1 MPPRGSR
8 APGGTR
14 TRWGVGGV
22 MRALEVMESRLQ
34 RGFHVLGRALGRR
47 WAVAVPFLVLVVYM
61 GLGAT
66 GLSDPLQRAT
76 ETDIWRLWVHR
87 GTRVVEEMEFAENDK
102 KFPKSRLSSFLIE
115 TKDADGTIFDEK
127 VLEEIEDLHAWLRDF
142 EYDHYGTSD
151 SSNLA
156 GRGEDGNSVAP
167 SPLLANVKLDNIC
180 RRGLNEEAAQPC
192 FMYSV
197 LDCFKEGQTLVHG
210 QENNTLYHGNPYNN
224 RPSFRNFNFEE
235 RITRGY
241 LNDNC
246 MQWGNV
252 RTNWKV
258 ILPQNKMDFRAN
270 EEDDRAVLQSKVRST
285 HLILGALHEDSL
297 SQQGIPFTTWL
308 PKLEGDTRDVM
319 SCEKVNPDCNECAA
333 QANVYVALD
342 WKCSVEDGVD
352 QHPYCCGNMTQ
363 HVANHQC
370 VQELFQMPTIASFG
384 TKVFRSCGIPL
395 VSSSSSTCDATPD
408 PASGRRSL
416 FADPAGKY
424 PADSDVQCT
433 QAALTPPLVKCI
445 AGASEACCTGLDDAL
460 AGTTA
465 AASANCMCVESVHQ
479 GVLDN
484 IETMGLGVDW
494 EGIIDECKASFGAT
508 LSYFGEAGGTCPQ
521 PPTASAIGTY
531 PADSDVQC
539 TQVAL
544 TPPLVKCI
552 AGASEACCTGLDDA
566 LAGTTAAASANCM
579 CVESVHQGVLD
590 NIETMGLGVDWEGI
604 IDECKARFGATL
616 SYFGEAGGTCPA
628 PPGDKADE
636 TSSSDPMGVR
646 FTITLSGLVGA
657 DLTPGTPALKNF
669 FEIISKMIGKGV
681 DDLRVVGTQL
691 DKARRSILATGL
703 SVIVEVY
710 AGNTADAESLKAA
723 ISENIIAKPD
733 IVLGE
738 LLAVEP
744 PLPVTSV
751 DFVSQP
757 QTKQLDNAWWGAAGA
772 SSDDG
777 DESSTSC
784 NFSAGQCSVCDD
796 NGDCSG
802 CMHCSEDSCAWDG
815 FFMYGR
821 TCTNK
826 QQFDIPKYEIKGW
839 ALSKTEMK
847 QLVDGWEEA
856 WERALEEKAADYKH
870 INVYYMSS
878 SSISKVLDEA
888 SKGQPTLMGIGF
900 GLLLLYVVAYFS
912 FCRDG
917 KGSWKIWH
925 RAPGPSV
932 SVAAVMTIVCATVVT
947 FGVAALVG
955 DTTNENAP
963 KLNPLTFQIL
973 PFLTL
978 GLGIN
983 DFFIMAKHLEQTMGE
998 EPKLGAQETLART
1011 LGNSGAAITMSSLA
1025 VIGACI
1031 SQELRPG
1038 GQVPAVQ
1045 NFAFQVVLAVVFN
1058 YLVAV
1063 LVIPF
1068 ILFLDVERVR
1078 AGRLDPLCRFLQ
1090 CMSSM
1095 SLFGPL
1101 KADSACEENAGDSQE
1116 RELQQGIEAQE
1127 STPFSRLESLVRLP
1141 ALRCSVLALLLAFT
1155 AICAWGASRVQIGL
1169 KASEIS
1175 EEGSQLYDFATR
1187 IESDF
1192 QTYPVSLYTKE
1203 IDYSDLDV
1211 LSNIRAS
1218 QFAFVNDVSYADKDY
1233 KESSWLYYYMEW
1245 TEGAYCSGNMCQDD
1259 TRFIFDPF
1267 RKDTDI
1273 CAGRE
1278 EPCADLCAAHC
1289 PQHPDTE
1296 ALERCSLSD
1305 DGRKCFCPWR
1315 AVYTPEKFT
1324 ETLDDFLE
1332 GSTQGEIAKTF
1343 LAIERSWSGE
1353 PKIVGAS
1360 TVAFLERMGETDERT
1375 RAIKESRATLD
1386 AQDVDIFAYS
1396 GPIFGLGE
1404 QYLHIQRDLF
1414 IQIGLA
1420 LATVL
1425 VVMSP
1430 LIVHPGAA
1438 VAVIFALLAIE
1449 VQVYGIL
1456 FFAGMR
1462 LNAVT
1467 LMNLMMA
1474 VGFGVEFCAHYTR
1487 SFMLAPGDRVDRS
1500 LAALR
1505 EIGPPIV
1512 NGGITTFLSILPVAF
1527 SGYKYFITYFFGF
1540 YSILI
1545 VVCLANALVLLP
1557 ALLSFVGPAPY
1568 GPVGTEADRGSAAE
1582 GSPAEQVR
1590 EP

>member
-1 MPPRGSR
+1 
-8 APGGTR
+8 
-14 TRWGVGGV
+14 
-22 MRALEVMESRLQ
+22 MRALEVMEGRLQ

-47 WAVAVPFLVLVVYM
+47 WAVAVPFLVLVVYV

-87 GTRVVEEMEFAENDK
+87 GTRVVEEMDFAENDN

-151 SSNLA
+151 SSNVA
-156 GRGEDGNSVAP
+156 GQEEDGNSVSP

-235 RITRGY
+235 GITRGY
-241 LNDNC
+241 LNENC

-252 RTNWKV
+252 KTNWKV

-297 SQQGIPFTTWL
+297 SLQGIPFTTWL
-308 PKLEGDTRDVM
+308 PKLEGDTRDVL

-416 FADPAGKY
+416 FADPVGKY
-424 PADSDVQCT
+424 PENSDAQCT

-508 LSYFGEAGGTCPQ
+508 LSYFGEAGGTCP
-521 PPTASAIGTY
+521 
-531 PADSDVQC
+531 
-539 TQVAL
+539 
-544 TPPLVKCI
+544 
-552 AGASEACCTGLDDA
+552 
-566 LAGTTAAASANCM
+566 
-579 CVESVHQGVLD
+579 
-590 NIETMGLGVDWEGI
+590 
-604 IDECKARFGATL
+604 
-616 SYFGEAGGTCPA
+616 A
-628 PPGDKADE
+628 PPGDKTDE
-636 TSSSDPMGVR
+636 TASSDPMGVR
-646 FTITLSGLVGA
+646 FTITLSGLVGT

-669 FEIISKMIGKGV
+669 LEIISKMIGKGV
-681 DDLRVVGTQL
+681 DDLRVVSTQL

-738 LLAVEP
+738 LQAVEP

-757 QTKQLDNAWWGAAGA
+757 QTKKLDNAWWGAAGA

-784 NFSAGQCSVCDD
+784 DFSAGQCSVCDD

-802 CMHCSEDSCAWDG
+802 CMHCSEDSCAWEG

-826 QQFDIPKYEIKGW
+826 QQFDIPEYEIKGQ
-839 ALSKTEMK
+839 ALSKPELK

-856 WERALEEKAADYKH
+856 WERALEEKAANYKH

-888 SKGQPTLMGIGF
+888 SKGQPALMGIGF

-998 EPKLGAQETLART
+998 EPKLDAQETLART

-1025 VIGACI
+1025 VIAACI

-1101 KADSACEENAGDSQE
+1101 KTDSACEENAGDSQE
-1116 RELQQGIEAQE
+1116 RELQQGIEAPE
-1127 STPFSRLESLVRLP
+1127 SIPTSRLESLVRLP

-1211 LSNIRAS
+1211 LTNIRAS

-1289 PQHPDTE
+1289 PQHPDTK

-1343 LAIERSWSGE
+1343 LAIERSGSGE

-1386 AQDVDIFAYS
+1386 AQNVDTFAYS

-1474 VGFGVEFCAHYTR
+1474 VGFGVEFCAHYAR
-1487 SFMLAPGDRVDRS
+1487 SFMLAPGDRVDRA

-1545 VVCLANALVLLP
+1545 VVCLANAIVLLP

-1568 GPVGTEADRGSAAE
+1568 GPVGTAGRCSAE

>member
-1 MPPRGSR
+1 
-8 APGGTR
+8 
-14 TRWGVGGV
+14 
-22 MRALEVMESRLQ
+22 MRALEVMEGRLQ

-47 WAVAVPFLVLVVYM
+47 WAVAVPFLVLVVYV

-87 GTRVVEEMEFAENDK
+87 GTRVVEEMDFAENDN

-151 SSNLA
+151 SSNVA
-156 GRGEDGNSVAP
+156 GQEEDGNSVSP

-235 RITRGY
+235 GITRGY
-241 LNDNC
+241 LNENC

-252 RTNWKV
+252 KTNWKV

-297 SQQGIPFTTWL
+297 SLQGIPFTTWL
-308 PKLEGDTRDVM
+308 PKLEGDTRDVL

-416 FADPAGKY
+416 FADPVGKY
-424 PADSDVQCT
+424 PENSDAQCT

-508 LSYFGEAGGTCPQ
+508 LSYFGEAGGTCP
-521 PPTASAIGTY
+521 
-531 PADSDVQC
+531 
-539 TQVAL
+539 
-544 TPPLVKCI
+544 
-552 AGASEACCTGLDDA
+552 
-566 LAGTTAAASANCM
+566 
-579 CVESVHQGVLD
+579 
-590 NIETMGLGVDWEGI
+590 
-604 IDECKARFGATL
+604 
-616 SYFGEAGGTCPA
+616 A
-628 PPGDKADE
+628 PPGDKTDE
-636 TSSSDPMGVR
+636 TASSDPMGVR
-646 FTITLSGLVGA
+646 FTITLSGLVGT

-669 FEIISKMIGKGV
+669 LEIISKMIGKGV
-681 DDLRVVGTQL
+681 DDLRVVSTQL

-738 LLAVEP
+738 LQAVEP

-757 QTKQLDNAWWGAAGA
+757 QTKKLDNAWWGAAGA

-784 NFSAGQCSVCDD
+784 DFSAGQCSVCDD

-802 CMHCSEDSCAWDG
+802 CMHCSEDSCAWEG

-826 QQFDIPKYEIKGW
+826 QQFDIPEYEIKGQ
-839 ALSKTEMK
+839 ALSKPELK

-888 SKGQPTLMGIGF
+888 SKGQPALMGIGF

-998 EPKLGAQETLART
+998 EPKLDAQETLART

-1025 VIGACI
+1025 VIAACI

-1101 KADSACEENAGDSQE
+1101 KTDSACEENAGDSQE
-1116 RELQQGIEAQE
+1116 RELQQGIEAPE
-1127 STPFSRLESLVRLP
+1127 SIPTSRLESLVRLP

-1211 LSNIRAS
+1211 LTNIRAS

-1289 PQHPDTE
+1289 PQHPDTK

-1343 LAIERSWSGE
+1343 LAIERSGSGE

-1386 AQDVDIFAYS
+1386 AQNVDTFAYS

-1474 VGFGVEFCAHYTR
+1474 VGFGVEFCAHYAR
-1487 SFMLAPGDRVDRS
+1487 SFMLAPGDRVDRA

-1545 VVCLANALVLLP
+1545 VVCLANAIVLLP

-1568 GPVGTEADRGSAAE
+1568 GPVGTAGRCSAE

>member
-1 MPPRGSR
+1 
-8 APGGTR
+8 
-14 TRWGVGGV
+14 
-22 MRALEVMESRLQ
+22 MRALEAMEGGLQ
-34 RGFHVLGRALGRR
+34 RSFHRLGRALGRR
-47 WAVAVPFLVLVVYM
+47 WAAAVPFLVLVVYV

-87 GTRVVEEMEFAENDK
+87 GTRVVEEMDFADK
-102 KFPKSRLSSFLIE
+102 AFKKSRLSSFLIE
-115 TKDADGTIFDEK
+115 TKDADGTIFEEK

-142 EYDHYGTSD
+142 EYNFE
-151 SSNLA
+151 SSALA
-156 GRGEDGNSVAP
+156 QQVGEENKT
-167 SPLLANVKLDNIC
+167 LLANVKLDNLC

-252 RTNWKV
+252 KTNWKV
-258 ILPQNKMDFRAN
+258 ILPQNKMDFRADA
-270 EEDDRAVLQSKVRST
+270 EEDSHAVLQSKVRST

-297 SQQGIPFTTWL
+297 TEQGLPFTSWL
-308 PKLEGDTRDVM
+308 PKLEGDTRDVL

-395 VSSSSSTCDATPD
+395 VSSSSSTCDATPG
-408 PASGRRSL
+408 PASGRRRL
-416 FADPAGKY
+416 FADPVGKY
-424 PADSDVQCT
+424 PEDSDAQCT

-465 AASANCMCVESVHQ
+465 ATSANCMCVESVHQ

-508 LSYFGEAGGTCPQ
+508 LSYFGEAGGTCP
-521 PPTASAIGTY
+521 
-531 PADSDVQC
+531 
-539 TQVAL
+539 
-544 TPPLVKCI
+544 
-552 AGASEACCTGLDDA
+552 
-566 LAGTTAAASANCM
+566 
-579 CVESVHQGVLD
+579 
-590 NIETMGLGVDWEGI
+590 
-604 IDECKARFGATL
+604 
-616 SYFGEAGGTCPA
+616 A
-628 PPGDKADE
+628 PPGDKTVE
-636 TSSSDPMGVR
+636 TASSDDPMGVR
-646 FTITLSGLVGA
+646 FTITLSGLAGA
-657 DLTPGTPALKNF
+657 DLRPGTPSSKSFL
-669 FEIISKMIGKGV
+669 ETISKMIGKGV
-681 DDLRVVGTQL
+681 DDLRVVSTQL
-691 DKARRSILATGL
+691 NNARRSILATGL
-703 SVIVEVY
+703 SVVVEVY
-710 AGNTADAESLKAA
+710 AGNAADAESLKAA

-733 IVLGE
+733 LMLSE
-738 LLAVEP
+738 LLAVEEASR
-744 PLPVTSV
+744 LPVTSV
-751 DFVSQP
+751 DFSQP
-757 QTKQLDNAWWGAAGA
+757 QTKQLDNAWWGAAGG
-772 SSDDG
+772 SSDDD

-784 NFSAGQCSVCDD
+784 DFSAGQCSVCDD

-802 CMHCSEDSCAWDG
+802 CMHCSEDRCAWDG

-826 QQFDIPKYEIKGW
+826 QQFDIPEYRVIGKSAKGENEI
-839 ALSKTEMK
+839 EMK
-847 QLVDGWEEA
+847 RLVDGWEGA

-870 INVYYMSS
+870 INVYFMSS

-888 SKGQPTLMGIGF
+888 SKGQVTLMGVGF

-917 KGSWKIWH
+917 KGTWKIW
-925 RAPGPSV
+925 RQAPGPSV
-932 SVAAVMTIVCATVVT
+932 SVAAVLTIVCATVMT

-955 DTTNENAP
+955 DTTNESAP

-983 DFFIMAKHLEQTMGE
+983 DFFIMAKHLEQTMAE
-998 EPKLGAQETLART
+998 EPKLSAQETVART

-1025 VIGACI
+1025 VIAACI

-1045 NFAFQVVLAVVFN
+1045 NFAFQVVLAVLFN
-1058 YLVAV
+1058 YIVAV

-1068 ILFLDVERVR
+1068 ILFLDVERVH

-1090 CMSSM
+1090 CFSSM
-1095 SLFGPL
+1095 PLLGPL
-1101 KADSACEENAGDSQE
+1101 KTDSTCGEDAGDSQK
-1116 RELQQGIEAQE
+1116 RELQQGIEAPE
-1127 STPFSRLESLVRLP
+1127 STPSSRLESLVRLP
-1141 ALRCSVLALLLAFT
+1141 ALRCGALALLLVFT
-1155 AICAWGASRVQIGL
+1155 AICSWGASRVQIGL

-1192 QTYPVSLYTKE
+1192 QTYPVNLYTRE
-1203 IDYSDLDV
+1203 LDYSDLDV
-1211 LSNIRAS
+1211 LSDIRTS
-1218 QFAFVNDVSYADKDY
+1218 QFAFVNDVSFADKDY
-1233 KESSWLYYYMEW
+1233 KESSWLYYYLEW

-1289 PQHPDTE
+1289 PQHPDPE

-1305 DGRKCFCPWR
+1305 DGGKCFCPWR

-1324 ETLDDFLE
+1324 ETLGDFLE

-1343 LAIERSWSGE
+1343 LSIDRSSEDGA

-1360 TVAFLERMGETDERT
+1360 TVAFLERMGESDERT

-1386 AQDVDIFAYS
+1386 AQDVDTFAYS
-1396 GPIFGLGE
+1396 GAIFGLGE

-1474 VGFGVEFCAHYTR
+1474 VGFGVEFCAHYAR
-1487 SFMLAPGDRVDRS
+1487 SFMLAPGDRVSRT

-1568 GPVGTEADRGSAAE
+1568 GPVGAEAGRGTAAE